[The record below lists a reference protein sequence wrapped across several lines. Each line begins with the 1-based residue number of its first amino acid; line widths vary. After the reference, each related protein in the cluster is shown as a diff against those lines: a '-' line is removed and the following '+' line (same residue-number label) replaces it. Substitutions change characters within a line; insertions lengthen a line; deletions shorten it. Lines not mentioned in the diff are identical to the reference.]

1 MNIGLKYKLGKS
13 ILENT
18 NKMNEKIR
26 NIAIIAHVDH
36 GKTTLVDQLLRQSG
50 VFRANEQVQDRVMD
64 SNDIE
69 RERGITILS
78 KNTAVNYNGY
88 RINIVDTPGHADFGG
103 EVERILKM
111 VDGVLLLVDAFEG
124 CMPQTR
130 FVLRKA
136 LELGKVPVVVINKV
150 DRPGARPYEVV
161 DEVLSLFIELGAN
174 DEQLEFPIVYASARD
189 GVSGYEPDEL
199 EPNMKPIFDTIIAHV
214 PAPAGEDEGPLQVL
228 ISTIDYDDYV
238 GRIGVGRIERGTAMR
253 NRTVVV
259 CCAANDE
266 LREAKLSRL
275 YRFEGLKRVEAETV
289 SAGDIVAIAGISG
302 IAIGETVCD
311 PLEVEPLPFVHIDEP
326 TVSMDF
332 IVNTS
337 PFAGKEGKYV
347 TSRNLRDR
355 LFKEVETNVSMRV
368 ETTASTDAFKV
379 SGRGELHLSILIE
392 TMRRQDYEFAVSRP
406 KVIMKRDEKGHLL
419 EPIEELTIDV
429 PQEYMGTVM
438 EKLGTRRAVLVN
450 MINENEGSVRLI
462 FDIPA
467 RGLMGYRSELL
478 TDTRGNGVMSH
489 IFKDYEPYTGEIA
502 ERTRGS
508 LIASESGEANSY
520 GLFNTQDRGRLF
532 VSPGD
537 PVYEGQ
543 IVGECSRNEDITV
556 NVCKKKHV
564 TNMRASG
571 SDEALR
577 LTPPLQLSL
586 EQCLE
591 FIRDDELVEV
601 TPKNIRMRK
610 RYLTKEQRIKDFNR
624 KQAQNGEADV

>member
-1 MNIGLKYKLGKS
+1 
-13 ILENT
+13 
-18 NKMNEKIR
+18 MNEKIR
-26 NIAIIAHVDH
+26 NVAIIAHVDH

-50 VFRANEQVQDRVMD
+50 VFRTNEQVQDRVMD
-64 SNDIE
+64 SNDLE

-78 KNTAVNYNGY
+78 KNTAVNYKGY

-161 DEVLSLFIELGAN
+161 DETLDLFIELGASE
-174 DEQLEFPIVYASARD
+174 EQLDFPIVYASARN
-189 GVSGYEPDEL
+189 GVSGFEPDEMT
-199 EPNMKPIFDTIIAHV
+199 ENMQPVFDTIINHV
-214 PAPAGEDEGPLQVL
+214 PAPGGDEDAPLQLL

-238 GRIGVGRIERGTAMR
+238 GRIGVGRIERGVANR
-253 NRTVVV
+253 NRAVTV
-259 CCAANDE
+259 CA
-266 LREAKLSRL
+266 LGGVPREAKLSRL
-275 YRFEGLKRVEAETV
+275 YRFEGLKRVETESV
-289 SAGDIVAIAGISG
+289 GAGDIVAVAGIPG
-302 IAIGETVCD
+302 ISIGETVCD
-311 PLEVEPLPFVHIDEP
+311 PACVEPLPFVHIDEP

-337 PFAGKEGKYV
+337 PFAGREGKYV

-368 ETTASTDAFKV
+368 EPTSSTDAFKV

-392 TMRRQDYEFAVSRP
+392 TMRRQDFEFAVSRP
-406 KVIMKRDEKGHLL
+406 KVIMKRDEQGHLL

-438 EKLGTRRAVLVN
+438 EKLGTRRAVLNN

-520 GLFNTQDRGRLF
+520 GLFNTKERGRLF
-532 VSPGD
+532 VRPGD
-537 PVYEGQ
+537 PIYEGQ
-543 IVGECSRNEDITV
+543 IVGECSRNEDIVV
-556 NVCKKKHV
+556 NVCKRKHV

-577 LTPPLQLSL
+577 LTPPVDLSL
-586 EQCLE
+586 EQCME

-610 RYLTKEQRIKDFNR
+610 RLLTKDQRIKEFNR
-624 KQAQNGEADV
+624 KQSQTTE

>member
-1 MNIGLKYKLGKS
+1 
-13 ILENT
+13 
-18 NKMNEKIR
+18 MNEKIR
-26 NIAIIAHVDH
+26 NVAIIAHVDH

-50 VFRANEQVQDRVMD
+50 VFRTNEQVQDRVMD
-64 SNDIE
+64 SNDLE

-78 KNTAVNYNGY
+78 KNTAVNYKGY

-161 DEVLSLFIELGAN
+161 DETLDLFIELGASE
-174 DEQLEFPIVYASARD
+174 EQLDFPIVYASARN
-189 GVSGYEPDEL
+189 GVSGFEPDEMT
-199 EPNMKPIFDTIIAHV
+199 ENMQPVFDTIINHV
-214 PAPAGEDEGPLQVL
+214 PAPGGDEDAPLQLL

-238 GRIGVGRIERGTAMR
+238 GRIGVGRIERGVANR
-253 NRTVVV
+253 NRAVTV
-259 CCAANDE
+259 CA
-266 LREAKLSRL
+266 LGGVPREAKLSRL
-275 YRFEGLKRVEAETV
+275 YRFEGLKRVEAESV
-289 SAGDIVAIAGISG
+289 GAGDIVAVAGIPG
-302 IAIGETVCD
+302 ISIGETVCD
-311 PLEVEPLPFVHIDEP
+311 PACVEPLPFVHIDEP

-337 PFAGKEGKYV
+337 PFAGREGKYV
-347 TSRNLRDR
+347 TSRNLRER

-368 ETTASTDAFKV
+368 EPTSSTYAFKV

-392 TMRRQDYEFAVSRP
+392 TMRRQDFEFAVSRP
-406 KVIMKRDEKGHLL
+406 KVIMKRDEQGHLL

-438 EKLGTRRAVLVN
+438 EKLGTRRAVLNN

-520 GLFNTQDRGRLF
+520 GLFNTQERGRLF
-532 VSPGD
+532 VRPGD
-537 PVYEGQ
+537 PIYEGQ
-543 IVGECSRNEDITV
+543 IVGECSRNEDIVV
-556 NVCKKKHV
+556 NVCKRKHV

-577 LTPPLQLSL
+577 LTPPVDLSL
-586 EQCLE
+586 EQCME

-610 RYLTKEQRIKDFNR
+610 RLLTKDQRIKEFNR
-624 KQAQNGEADV
+624 KQSQTTE

>member
-1 MNIGLKYKLGKS
+1 
-13 ILENT
+13 
-18 NKMNEKIR
+18 MNEKIR
-26 NIAIIAHVDH
+26 NVAIIAHVDH

-50 VFRANEQVQDRVMD
+50 VFRTNEQVQDRVMD
-64 SNDIE
+64 SNDLE

-78 KNTAVNYNGY
+78 KNTAVNYKGY

-161 DEVLSLFIELGAN
+161 DETLDLFIELGASE
-174 DEQLEFPIVYASARD
+174 EQLDFPIVYASARN
-189 GVSGYEPDEL
+189 GVSGFEPDEMT
-199 EPNMKPIFDTIIAHV
+199 ENMQPVFDTIINHV
-214 PAPAGEDEGPLQVL
+214 PAPGGDEDAPLQLL

-238 GRIGVGRIERGTAMR
+238 GRIGVGRIERGVANR
-253 NRTVVV
+253 NRAVTV
-259 CCAANDE
+259 CA
-266 LREAKLSRL
+266 LGGVPREAKLSRL
-275 YRFEGLKRVEAETV
+275 YRFEGLKRVETESV
-289 SAGDIVAIAGISG
+289 GAGDIVAVAGIPG
-302 IAIGETVCD
+302 ISIGETVCD
-311 PLEVEPLPFVHIDEP
+311 PACVEPLPFVHIDEP

-337 PFAGKEGKYV
+337 PFAGREGKYV

-368 ETTASTDAFKV
+368 EPTSSTNAFKV

-392 TMRRQDYEFAVSRP
+392 TMRRQDFEFAVSRP
-406 KVIMKRDEKGHLL
+406 KVIMKRDEQGHLL

-438 EKLGTRRAVLVN
+438 EKLGTRRAVLNN

-520 GLFNTQDRGRLF
+520 GLFNTQERGRLF
-532 VSPGD
+532 VRPGD
-537 PVYEGQ
+537 PIYEGQ
-543 IVGECSRNEDITV
+543 IVGECSRNEDIVV
-556 NVCKKKHV
+556 NVCKRKHV

-577 LTPPLQLSL
+577 LTPPVDLSL
-586 EQCLE
+586 EQCME

-610 RYLTKEQRIKDFNR
+610 RLLTKDQRIKEFNR
-624 KQAQNGEADV
+624 KQSQTIE

>member
-1 MNIGLKYKLGKS
+1 
-13 ILENT
+13 
-18 NKMNEKIR
+18 MNEKIR
-26 NIAIIAHVDH
+26 NVAIIAHVDH

-50 VFRANEQVQDRVMD
+50 VFRTNEQVQDRVMD
-64 SNDIE
+64 SNDLE

-78 KNTAVNYNGY
+78 KNTAVNYKDY

-161 DEVLSLFIELGAN
+161 DETLDLFIELGASE
-174 DEQLEFPIVYASARD
+174 EQLDFPIVYASARN
-189 GVSGYEPDEL
+189 GVSGFEPDEMT
-199 EPNMKPIFDTIIAHV
+199 ENMQPVFDTIINHV
-214 PAPAGEDEGPLQVL
+214 PAPGGDEDAPLQLL

-238 GRIGVGRIERGTAMR
+238 GRIGVGRIERGVANR
-253 NRTVVV
+253 NRAVTV
-259 CCAANDE
+259 CA
-266 LREAKLSRL
+266 LGGVPREAKLSRL
-275 YRFEGLKRVEAETV
+275 YRFEGLKRVEAESV
-289 SAGDIVAIAGISG
+289 GAGDIVAVAGIPG
-302 IAIGETVCD
+302 ISIGETVCD
-311 PLEVEPLPFVHIDEP
+311 PACVEPLPFVHIDEP

-337 PFAGKEGKYV
+337 PFAGREGKYV

-368 ETTASTDAFKV
+368 EPTSSTDAFKV

-392 TMRRQDYEFAVSRP
+392 TMRRQDFEFAVSRP
-406 KVIMKRDEKGHLL
+406 KVIMKRDEQGHLL

-438 EKLGTRRAVLVN
+438 EKLGTRRAVLNN

-520 GLFNTQDRGRLF
+520 GLFNTQERGRLF
-532 VSPGD
+532 VRPGD
-537 PVYEGQ
+537 PIYEGQ
-543 IVGECSRNEDITV
+543 IVGECSRNEDIVV
-556 NVCKKKHV
+556 NVCKRKHV
-564 TNMRASG
+564 TNIRASG

-577 LTPPLQLSL
+577 LTPPVDLSL
-586 EQCLE
+586 EQSME

-610 RYLTKEQRIKDFNR
+610 RLLTKDQRIKEFNR
-624 KQAQNGEADV
+624 KQSQTTE

>member
-1 MNIGLKYKLGKS
+1 MND
-13 ILENT
+13 
-18 NKMNEKIR
+18 KIR

-50 VFRANEQVQDRVMD
+50 VFRANEQVQERVMD
-64 SNDIE
+64 SNDLE

-78 KNTAVNYNGY
+78 KNTAVNYKDY

-161 DEVLSLFIELGAN
+161 DETLGLFIELGAN

-189 GVSGYEPDEL
+189 GVSGFEPDEL
-199 EPNMKPIFDTIIAHV
+199 TPNMQPIFDTIIKHV
-214 PAPAGEDEGPLQVL
+214 PAPGGNEDEPLQLL

-238 GRIGVGRIERGTAMR
+238 GRIGVGRIERGVASR
-253 NRTVVV
+253 NRAVIV
-259 CCAANDE
+259 CAE
-266 LREAKLSRL
+266 GGTPREAKLSRL
-275 YRFEGLKRVEAETV
+275 YRFEGLKRVEAERV

-302 IAIGETVCD
+302 ISIGETVCD
-311 PLEVEPLPFVHIDEP
+311 PTKVEPLPFVQIDEP
-326 TVSMDF
+326 TVSMEF

-337 PFAGKEGKYV
+337 PFAGHEGKYV

-368 ETTASTDAFKV
+368 EETDTPDAFKV

-406 KVIMKRDEKGHLL
+406 KVIMKRDKQGHLL

-438 EKLGTRRAVLVN
+438 EGLGARRAVLVN

-462 FDIPA
+462 FDVPA
-467 RGLMGYRSELL
+467 RGIMGYRSELL

-489 IFKDYEPYTGEIA
+489 VFKGYEPYTGEIA

-508 LIASESGEANSY
+508 LVASESGEANSY
-520 GLFNTQDRGRLF
+520 GLFNTQERGRLF

-537 PVYEGQ
+537 PIYEGQ
-543 IVGECSRNEDITV
+543 IVGECSRNEDIVV
-556 NVCKKKHV
+556 NVCKRKHV

-577 LTPPLQLSL
+577 LTPPLEFSL

-601 TPKNIRMRK
+601 TPKSIRMRK
-610 RYLTKEQRIKDFNR
+610 RLLTKDQRIKDFNR
-624 KQAQNGEADV
+624 RQARGVDGEE

>member
-1 MNIGLKYKLGKS
+1 
-13 ILENT
+13 
-18 NKMNEKIR
+18 MNEKIR
-26 NIAIIAHVDH
+26 NVAIIAHVDH

-50 VFRANEQVQDRVMD
+50 VFRTNEQVQDRVMD
-64 SNDIE
+64 SNDLE

-78 KNTAVNYNGY
+78 KNTAVNYKGY

-161 DEVLSLFIELGAN
+161 DETLDLFIELGASE
-174 DEQLEFPIVYASARD
+174 EQLDFPIVYASARN
-189 GVSGYEPDEL
+189 GVSGFEPDEMT
-199 EPNMKPIFDTIIAHV
+199 ENMQPVFDTIINHV
-214 PAPAGEDEGPLQVL
+214 PAPGGDEDAPLQLL

-238 GRIGVGRIERGTAMR
+238 GRIGVGRIERGVANR
-253 NRTVVV
+253 NRAVTV
-259 CCAANDE
+259 CA
-266 LREAKLSRL
+266 LGGVPREAKLSRL
-275 YRFEGLKRVEAETV
+275 YRFEGLKRVEAESV
-289 SAGDIVAIAGISG
+289 GAGDIVAVAGIPG
-302 IAIGETVCD
+302 ISIGETVCD
-311 PLEVEPLPFVHIDEP
+311 PACVEPLPFVHIDEP

-337 PFAGKEGKYV
+337 PFAGREGKYG

-368 ETTASTDAFKV
+368 EPTSSTDAFKV

-392 TMRRQDYEFAVSRP
+392 TMRRQDFEFAVSRP
-406 KVIMKRDEKGHLL
+406 KVIMKRDEQGHLL

-438 EKLGTRRAVLVN
+438 EKLGTRRAVLNN

-489 IFKDYEPYTGEIA
+489 VFKDYEPYTGEIA

-520 GLFNTQDRGRLF
+520 GLFNTQERGRLF
-532 VSPGD
+532 VRPGD
-537 PVYEGQ
+537 PIYEGQ
-543 IVGECSRNEDITV
+543 IVGECSRNEDIVV
-556 NVCKKKHV
+556 NVCKRKHV

-577 LTPPLQLSL
+577 LTPPVDLSL
-586 EQCLE
+586 EQCME

-610 RYLTKEQRIKDFNR
+610 RLLTKDQRIKEFNR
-624 KQAQNGEADV
+624 KQSQTTE